1 MASRP
6 GRLHRSAAS
15 PRPPRLVLM
24 IASLAASTV
33 TVTRFDTPSYLSH
46 GYHPAGLPR
55 HGVSVQLAM
64 DITVVTWEIGDGGK
78 MASNQKVTA
87 RRSRSKSPPGSLC
100 NYPVPTPPDM
110 LPSSLGDY
118 EAVCG
123 GTTIREFPQRA
134 CSCTARCFQTASTQA
149 MALFQSHAEM
159 LRPMARTTSRYI
171 NNRPSSSP
179 LH

>member
-1 MASRP
+1 MPYSRWCSPVASRP

-33 TVTRFDTPSYLSH
+33 TVTRFDTPPYPSH

-78 MASNQKVTA
+78 MAAIRSLWRGEVVRNLPRAAFVTTRCQPPPICFHLPWVTTRQSVVEQPFESSRKEHVRAPLVVFRLPPPKLWPYSN
-87 RRSRSKSPPGSLC
+87 P
-100 NYPVPTPPDM
+100 M
-110 LPSSLGDY
+110 
-118 EAVCG
+118 
-123 GTTIREFPQRA
+123 QR
-134 CSCTARCFQTASTQA
+134 C
-149 MALFQSHAEM
+149 
-159 LRPMARTTSRYI
+159 
-171 NNRPSSSP
+171 
-179 LH
+179 